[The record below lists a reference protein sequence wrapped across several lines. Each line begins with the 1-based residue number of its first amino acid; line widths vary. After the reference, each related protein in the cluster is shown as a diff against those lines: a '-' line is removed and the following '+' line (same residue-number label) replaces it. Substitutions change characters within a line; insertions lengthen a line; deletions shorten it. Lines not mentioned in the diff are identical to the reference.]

1 VTAALEQAAGRLR
14 AGELAL
20 AEACAQVAERR
31 ASDPDVFHLCR
42 QLGAEA
48 RARAERLGAFAE
60 PAAEEGSPP
69 PGESLL
75 DDLRALF
82 LLAQRSF
89 VDGTI
94 VLRGAQA
101 AREAELLEA
110 AEAGLGGT
118 QKTLKWLRTRIST
131 AAPQELAVP

>member
-1 VTAALEQAAGRLR
+1 M
-14 AGELAL
+14 LARGL
-20 AEACAQVAERR
+20 ERR
-31 ASDPDVFHLCR
+31 GRRGGRGGHLEDE
-42 QLGAEA
+42 GAEDQIG
-48 RARAERLGAFAE
+48 ERQQ
-60 PAAEEGSPP
+60 
-69 PGESLL
+69 
-75 DDLRALF
+75 LF

-110 AEAGLGGT
+110 VEAGLEGT